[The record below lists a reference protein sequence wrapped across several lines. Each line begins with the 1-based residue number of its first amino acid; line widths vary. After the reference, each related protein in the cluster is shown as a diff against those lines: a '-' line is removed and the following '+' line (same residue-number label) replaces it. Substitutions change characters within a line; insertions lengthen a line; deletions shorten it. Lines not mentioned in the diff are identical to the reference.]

1 MGRLLVCALQKY
13 INRKKRTI
21 VKETK
26 FQLKTMND
34 TEKLNAIK
42 KELEDVEEY
51 DSLEEAVCTLRRIVN
66 IVYNN

>member
-1 MGRLLVCALQKY
+1 
-13 INRKKRTI
+13 
-21 VKETK
+21 
-26 FQLKTMND
+26 MND

-42 KELEDVEEY
+42 KELENVEEY